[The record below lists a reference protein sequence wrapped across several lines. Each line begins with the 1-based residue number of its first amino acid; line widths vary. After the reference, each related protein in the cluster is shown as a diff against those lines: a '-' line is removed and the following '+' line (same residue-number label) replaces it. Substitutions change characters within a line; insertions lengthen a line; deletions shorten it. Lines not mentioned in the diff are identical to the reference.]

1 MNEWWLERGRDGQ
14 KEEGEGWTDG
24 RTKNEGRRKEL
35 RAINTK
41 FTVASVRNDVNLEAK
56 KRKKNF
62 SPIFSSNC
70 RWKCEVCN

>member
-24 RTKNEGRRKEL
+24 RTDGLKTKEGRRKEL

-41 FTVASVRNDVNLEAK
+41 STVASVRNDVNLEAK
-56 KRKKNF
+56 KKK
-62 SPIFSSNC
+62 
-70 RWKCEVCN
+70 